1 MKCTREY
8 NGVRCGGDI
17 LMEMELAYIGYRP
30 RYFCSLC
37 SREFDENGREL
48 VPVMVTARPSYDWMK
63 AVPRP
68 EKYRSKVMHR
78 NNW

>member
-1 MKCTREY
+1 MKCPR
-8 NGVRCGGDI
+8 NCGGDI
-17 LMEMELAYIGYRP
+17 LQETVLGLHGYKP

-48 VPVMVTARPSYDWMK
+48 VPVLAGRPSYDWMK

-78 NNW
+78 SRW